1 MINFDQR
8 NAAATGDIQI
18 FQILQLLVNVLQRDL
33 PIMNSELLSNLKTN
47 ISTFCKTF
55 LFQLRRKTLSA
66 AGESCEQDK
75 TLIRRGQNGILWVKH
90 QQNILLSIG
99 VYPEYLSMRYITICF
114 QIDEKLEKFS
124 YQMSHFCVN
133 IWLLRCKIK
142 QEHLTNKYVHRDLVL
157 QLNRLGNLKNK
168 CYAMRF

>member
-66 AGESCEQDK
+66 AGESCE
-75 TLIRRGQNGILWVKH
+75 
-90 QQNILLSIG
+90 
-99 VYPEYLSMRYITICF
+99 
-114 QIDEKLEKFS
+114 
-124 YQMSHFCVN
+124 
-133 IWLLRCKIK
+133 
-142 QEHLTNKYVHRDLVL
+142 
-157 QLNRLGNLKNK
+157 
-168 CYAMRF
+168 